1 MGIKRDEKIK
11 TLFNIYVY
19 ATIAITFTFWV
30 LGRILIM
37 ETKMNYKKLTISTIA
52 IFVFM
57 FLFDW
62 LVHGYLLTDTY
73 MTTPSLW
80 RSNMSDYTMW
90 SMAIN
95 VVIAY
100 IYSLIFNDYNSTEA
114 SKRGLIIGLLIGFTQ
129 FMKYTYMPIS
139 LSLASML
146 LVVNVVKGLGLGIVY
161 SVVNNK

>member
-1 MGIKRDEKIK
+1 
-11 TLFNIYVY
+11 
-19 ATIAITFTFWV
+19 
-30 LGRILIM
+30 
-37 ETKMNYKKLTISTIA
+37 MNYKKLTISTIA